1 MSVTSVS
8 VNTSGTSTGAI
19 SGSTTA
25 GVDGLSGQDFMKILM
40 KQLQYQD
47 PFKPMDNGEM
57 IDQIAKIRELE
68 MNTKLTDKL
77 AGLGD
82 QERFAAA
89 AAMIGK
95 YVRGQVTDANGN
107 AYSTEG
113 TVKGVQFNQKGEA
126 ILELDTGDLLPLTAL
141 TQVAN
146 TKADMQNAA

>member
-1 MSVTSVS
+1 MNVTSVIA
-8 VNTSGTSTGAI
+8 NNKGASTAV
-19 SGSTTA
+19 
-25 GVDGLSGQDFMKILM
+25 GVGLDGLQGTDFMKILM

-68 MNTKLTDKL
+68 MNTRLSDKL

-95 YVRGQVTDANGN
+95 YVRGQVQDADGN
-107 AYSTEG
+107 TFEKEG
-113 TVKGVQFNQKGEA
+113 VVSGVRFNAKGEA
-126 ILELDTGDLLPLTAL
+126 LLELDTGDMLPLTAL

-146 TKADMQNAA
+146 TMEDMKNAA

>member
-1 MSVTSVS
+1 MSVTSVN
-8 VNTSGTSTGAI
+8 VNTGGTSAGVTTG
-19 SGSTTA
+19 TT
-25 GVDGLSGQDFMKILM
+25 GVDGLNGQDFMKILM

-95 YVRGQVTDANGN
+95 YVRGQVQDADGN
-107 AYSTEG
+107 TFEKEG
-113 TVKGVQFNQKGEA
+113 VVSGVRFNAKGEA
-126 ILELDTGDLLPLTAL
+126 LLELDTGDMLPLTAL

-146 TKADMQNAA
+146 TMEDMKNAA

>member
-8 VNTSGTSTGAI
+8 VNAGGTSAGVTTG
-19 SGSTTA
+19 TTT
-25 GVDGLSGQDFMKILM
+25 GVDGLTGQDFMKILM

-57 IDQIAKIRELE
+57 VGQIAKIRELE
-68 MNTKLTDKL
+68 MNTRLSDKL

-82 QERFAAA
+82 QERYGAA

-113 TVKGVQFNQKGEA
+113 TVKGVQFNAKGEA
-126 ILELDTGDLLPLTAL
+126 MLELDTGDVLPLTAL

-146 TKADMQNAA
+146 AKADMKDAA

>member
-1 MSVTSVS
+1 
-8 VNTSGTSTGAI
+8 VNTGGTSAGAI
-19 SGSTTA
+19 SGSTAA
-25 GVDGLSGQDFMKILM
+25 GVDGLRGEDFMKILM

-68 MNTKLTDKL
+68 MNTRLSDKL

-95 YVRGQVTDANGN
+95 YVRGQVQDADGN
-107 AYSTEG
+107 TFEKEG
-113 TVKGVQFNQKGEA
+113 VVSGVRFNASGEA
-126 ILELDTGDLLPLTAL
+126 MLELDTGDLLPLTAL
-141 TQVAN
+141 TQLAN
-146 TKADMQNAA
+146 TKADMKDAA